1 MPMRLPLSLGVLLL
15 AAVGASSAPAQA
27 PPDTG
32 PLPGLPPLSPQQP
45 PPGLPPVTNLAP
57 GTGAGAVNPVP
68 ALHGLRDGGGSPV
81 GPAQPDRGS
90 GLAATWTD
98 GLRFRSADDAFH
110 IHVGGNA
117 QIDSTWLIA
126 PNSAFDLPNN
136 GGTSGIGGASATFL
150 RRVRIRLDGDIYDQ
164 FDYMIEYDLAN
175 ASNDTGSNQPPSFG
189 SITGSPAPTNI
200 WIQIRD
206 VPFFG
211 NVRFGN
217 QVKPIGF
224 SNQVYQGF
232 LPFMERADNWDAF
245 QGTDD
250 NGFSIGLTSRNHSD
264 DERVTWQY
272 GIYRPLVNV
281 FGVALN
287 KMTWGGRVTWLP
299 CSRTRAVRSSTSGW
313 APSTANCRRT
323 S

>member
-1 MPMRLPLSLGVLLL
+1 
-15 AAVGASSAPAQA
+15 

-68 ALHGLRDGGGSPV
+68 ALHGLRDGGGAPV
-81 GPAQPDRGS
+81 RPAQPDPGS
-90 GLAATWTD
+90 RLAPTWTD

-175 ASNDTGSNQPPSFG
+175 ASND
-189 SITGSPAPTNI
+189 
-200 WIQIRD
+200 
-206 VPFFG
+206 
-211 NVRFGN
+211 
-217 QVKPIGF
+217 
-224 SNQVYQGF
+224 
-232 LPFMERADNWDAF
+232 
-245 QGTDD
+245 
-250 NGFSIGLTSRNHSD
+250 
-264 DERVTWQY
+264 
-272 GIYRPLVNV
+272 
-281 FGVALN
+281 
-287 KMTWGGRVTWLP
+287 
-299 CSRTRAVRSSTSGW
+299 
-313 APSTANCRRT
+313 
-323 S
+323 